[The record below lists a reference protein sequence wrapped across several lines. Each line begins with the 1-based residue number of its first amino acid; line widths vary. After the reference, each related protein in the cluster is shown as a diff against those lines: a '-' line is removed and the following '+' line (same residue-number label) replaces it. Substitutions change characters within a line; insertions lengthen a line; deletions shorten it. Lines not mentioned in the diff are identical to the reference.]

1 MDTIIETNERELAEA
16 LLDTFIEKGY
26 WLETCSDL
34 KNYGQK
40 VDSRSY
46 LRRVIDCIRTEI
58 SLTATIPS
66 IINVLAEN
74 GHAEGFSLEED
85 YYGPAEATL
94 YQEFHDD
101 LLKNLEPLFTQLVD
115 EYNLDDVVCQEV
127 DL

>member
-1 MDTIIETNERELAEA
+1 MDTTVETNERELAEG

-34 KNYGQK
+34 KVYGQK

-46 LRRVIDCIRTEI
+46 LRRVVDCIRTEI
-58 SLTATIPS
+58 SLTATIPG
-66 IINVLAEN
+66 IMNVLAEN
-74 GHAEGFSLEED
+74 GLAEGFSLEED
-85 YYGPAEATL
+85 YYGPAEAIL
-94 YQEFHDD
+94 YQEFHDN
-101 LLKNLEPLFTQLVD
+101 LLENLEPLFTQLFE